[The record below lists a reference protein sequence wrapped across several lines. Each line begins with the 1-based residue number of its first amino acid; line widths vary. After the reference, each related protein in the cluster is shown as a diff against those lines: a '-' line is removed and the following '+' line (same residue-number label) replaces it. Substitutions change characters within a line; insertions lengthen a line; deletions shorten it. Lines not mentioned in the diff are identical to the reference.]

1 MSSFLHRLG
10 RFAFTYRWTVIGA
23 WALILTVIVGVLI
36 AVPPKVSSEFRIDG
50 TPSQDV
56 LDTLSENFP
65 DAAGSQ
71 AFITF
76 AARDGDHVDDPANAS
91 AIANIVKEISENEY
105 VAQRELEGLDALA
118 QLPPEQAVAIVS
130 EQLGGL
136 TPLVAE
142 GAILPNVLV
151 SDNREVA
158 LFTFQLTEQ
167 VDSVPDADLEAIR
180 QSGEGAADAPGSTL
194 RGYPSSTLVP
204 LIPNLA
210 GPAEL
215 VGILVAGLVLTLT
228 LGSLLAAGLPLITAL
243 VGVGVGVGG
252 AFTLSSVIDLS
263 AVTPVLALMVGLAVG
278 IDYSLFIVNRQRRLI
293 LDSKLKAGDAAAR
306 ATGTAGSAVFFA
318 GLTVLVALCGL
329 SVVGIQLLTT
339 MALVAAATVAVAI
352 AIALTLVPALLG
364 LVGERIVS
372 ARARA
377 KSSGAADE
385 NHPVAHPYVSTI
397 VRFRLPTVLIV
408 IAILGA
414 MAIPATSLTL
424 GLPSSATANDGTA
437 ARESYDLTAAGFGEG
452 FSGQLVLAATS
463 ESGSEIDDEA
473 IAELSAQLRALSNV
487 DKVLP
492 GGMNEDR
499 TTAILSVV
507 PDSGPASTDTADLV
521 YQIRSMDN
529 EFSAQYGLDV
539 GVTGQTAVT
548 LDISAAMA
556 DALPLYLGVI
566 VILSLF
572 IMLLVFRS
580 ILIPIQATAGFLFSV
595 LATLGVLTLV
605 FQEGWFSSVL
615 GFDTPGPVVSFLPIL
630 VTGILY
636 GLAMDYQV
644 FLVSSMRESHVH
656 GHVGEEA
663 IKRGFEHASKVVVA
677 AAIIMVAVFGGFAF
691 NEDIMVK
698 QIGVALSVG
707 ILLDAFL
714 IRMALTPAL
723 LALFGERSW
732 WIPRWLDRILPNLD
746 IEGDKLN
753 KQLSLKSNPAGSGR
767 KFL

>member
-1 MSSFLHRLG
+1 LSTFLNRLG
-10 RFAFTYRWTVIGA
+10 RFAFNHRWIVIGA
-23 WALILTVIVGVLI
+23 WALILAIVVAVLI

-71 AFITF
+71 AFIVF
-76 AARDGDHVDDPANAS
+76 AADDGDHVDDPANAS
-91 AIANIVKEISENEY
+91 VISEIVQEISDNQY
-105 VAQRELEGLDALA
+105 VVRRELEGLDALA

-130 EQLGGL
+130 DQLGGL
-136 TPLVAE
+136 TPLVTD
-142 GAILPNVLV
+142 GGILPNVLV

-167 VDSVPDADLEAIR
+167 VDSVPDAALEEIR
-180 QSGEGAADAPGSTL
+180 QIGEGASEAPGATV

-215 VGILVAGLVLTLT
+215 IGLLVAGLVLALT
-228 LGSLLAAGLPLITAL
+228 LGSLLAAGLPLVTAL
-243 VGVGVGVGG
+243 IGVGVGVGG

-293 LDSKLKAGDAAAR
+293 LDSNLAAGDAAAR

-318 GLTVLVALCGL
+318 GITVLIALCGL
-329 SVVGIQLLTT
+329 SVVGIQMLTT
-339 MALVAAATVAVAI
+339 MALVAAATVAVAV

-364 LVGERIVS
+364 VVGERIVS
-372 ARARA
+372 ARARL
-377 KSSGAADE
+377 KSSGAAEE
-385 NHPVAHPYVSTI
+385 NHPVAHRVVSAI
-397 VRFRLPTVLIV
+397 VRFRLPAVLIV
-408 IAILGA
+408 VAVLGA
-414 MAIPATSLTL
+414 LAIPATSLTL
-424 GLPSSATANDGTA
+424 GLPSSATANTGTA
-437 ARESYDLTAAGFGEG
+437 ARESYDLTTAGFGEG

-463 ESGSEIDDEA
+463 EDGSGIDDET
-473 IAELSAQLRALSNV
+473 IADLSAELRALSEV

-492 GGMNEDR
+492 GGLNDDR

-507 PDSGPASTDTADLV
+507 PTSGPASTATADLV
-521 YQIRSMDN
+521 NEIRSMATG
-529 EFSAQYGLDV
+529 FSDEYGLAV
-539 GVTGQTAVT
+539 GVTGQTAIT

-556 DALPLYLGVI
+556 AALPLYLTVI
-566 VILSLF
+566 VVLSLI

-580 ILIPIQATAGFLFSV
+580 LLIPIQATAGFLFSV

-605 FQEGWFSSVL
+605 FQEGWFSNLL

-656 GHVGEEA
+656 GHAGQEA

-677 AAIIMVAVFGGFAF
+677 AAIIMVAVFAGFAF

-714 IRMALTPAL
+714 IRMTLTPAL
-723 LALFGERSW
+723 LALFGDKSW
-732 WIPRWLDRILPNLD
+732 WIPRWLDRLLPNLD
-746 IEGDKLN
+746 IEGDKLD
-753 KQLSLKSNPAGSGR
+753 KELSLQQRSP
-767 KFL
+767 L